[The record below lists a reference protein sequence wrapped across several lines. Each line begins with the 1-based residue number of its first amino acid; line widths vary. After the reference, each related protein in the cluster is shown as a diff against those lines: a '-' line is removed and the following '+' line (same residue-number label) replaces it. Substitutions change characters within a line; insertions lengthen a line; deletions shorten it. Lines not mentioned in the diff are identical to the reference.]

1 VAAEARVPAAR
12 VADTRGKKEKEVDES
27 AKVTD
32 GLGVFRG
39 DGGRKVSAPCA
50 GVFAHCRPA
59 AQAGWVARGLC
70 PVILSD
76 TGRLRA

>member
-39 DGGRKVSAPCA
+39 DGGRKVSVPCA
-50 GVFAHCRPA
+50 SLGFVKLPSSD
-59 AQAGWVARGLC
+59 
-70 PVILSD
+70 VI
-76 TGRLRA
+76 